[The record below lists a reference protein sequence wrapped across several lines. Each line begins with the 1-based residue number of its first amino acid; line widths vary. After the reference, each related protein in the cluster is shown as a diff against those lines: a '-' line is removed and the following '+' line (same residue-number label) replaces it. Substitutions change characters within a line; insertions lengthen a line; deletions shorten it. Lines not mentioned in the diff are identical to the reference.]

1 MTHSYGITSIEQRDY
16 EDPNLRKTLYE
27 KLLIRF
33 TQEEV
38 NKDDIKNKWH
48 NLITQNKRKKQWH
61 KALKTSSSGTSKVY
75 RLIWTFLMRCSFWT

>member
-48 NLITQNKRKKQWH
+48 NLITQNKRKI
-61 KALKTSSSGTSKVY
+61 SSSGTSKVY